1 MSKKFFH
8 YRNAFKSDHLASADI
23 EELQENNN
31 GKAILTLQKVQYFEG
46 RSVAGRKMDRSL
58 IAFFVQDVKPMV
70 VNATN
75 AKILAKLIGS
85 SNVNTWLDLV
95 LNIELYVADTTM
107 KGQRTT
113 GIRIK
118 ATLPTVTK
126 PTITGERF
134 TKLLAALESGKY
146 SQDKAFKTYQFTNDQ
161 TKKIKEVCNG

>member
-1 MSKKFFH
+1 MSKDFFH

-46 RSVAGRKMDRSL
+46 RSVAGRKMDKAL
-58 IAFFVQDVKPMV
+58 VAFFAQDVKPMV
-70 VNATN
+70 INATN
-75 AKILAKLIGS
+75 AKVLAKLIGS
-85 SNVNTWLDLV
+85 SNVNTWLNLG

-118 ATLPTVTK
+118 ATLPAIQK
-126 PTITGERF
+126 PTITDERF
-134 TKLLAALESGKY
+134 TKLVAALESGKY
-146 SQDKAFKTYQFTNDQ
+146 SQDKAFQTYRFTNEQ
-161 TKKIKEVCNG
+161 ILKIKEVCGG